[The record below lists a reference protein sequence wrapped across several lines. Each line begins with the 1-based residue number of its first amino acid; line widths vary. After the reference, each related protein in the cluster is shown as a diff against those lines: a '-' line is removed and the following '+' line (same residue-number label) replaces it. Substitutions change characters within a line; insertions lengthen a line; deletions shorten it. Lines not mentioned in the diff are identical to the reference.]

1 MKKYIFNLGY
11 FLLEV
16 FRTLRSNF
24 LSNLISVLGTGL
36 ILFLLALVATG
47 WNVGDKLIDTLQ
59 GEAQISAYFENS
71 MDSNQASQILHRI
84 KSIEG
89 VYEAV
94 LVNETDAK
102 SRMEDLLGDEAEILE
117 LFDENPFEAFIEVRI
132 NLDSMDP
139 VLQSIRSL
147 DGVEYVRDNRSV
159 LEQMKAMVDGM
170 KLLGSL
176 IMMAVGITTLIII
189 SHMIRQ
195 GIYHNREQIKTLR
208 LLGASSGFI
217 GLPFVLSGL
226 LLTVIGGLI
235 ATGLILYLL
244 EHGYQQLT
252 RSIPFIPLPAKEG
265 LMEQISVLV
274 LRVSGILGFFGSLFG
289 LTSIK
294 KEENR
299 G

>member
-102 SRMEDLLGDEAEILE
+102 SRMEDLLGDEAKILE
-117 LFDENPFEAFIEVRI
+117 LFDENPFEAFI
-132 NLDSMDP
+132 
-139 VLQSIRSL
+139 
-147 DGVEYVRDNRSV
+147 
-159 LEQMKAMVDGM
+159 
-170 KLLGSL
+170 
-176 IMMAVGITTLIII
+176 
-189 SHMIRQ
+189 
-195 GIYHNREQIKTLR
+195 
-208 LLGASSGFI
+208 
-217 GLPFVLSGL
+217 
-226 LLTVIGGLI
+226 
-235 ATGLILYLL
+235 
-244 EHGYQQLT
+244 
-252 RSIPFIPLPAKEG
+252 
-265 LMEQISVLV
+265 
-274 LRVSGILGFFGSLFG
+274 
-289 LTSIK
+289 
-294 KEENR
+294 
-299 G
+299 

>member
-102 SRMEDLLGDEAEILE
+102 SRMEDLLGDEAKILE

-159 LEQMKAMVDGM
+159 LEQMKVMVDGM

-252 RSIPFIPLPAKEG
+252 SSIPFIPLPAKEG